1 MECSRNVLKKDV
13 QRTYSEKWFGAKQD
27 IPSINLKLNTG
38 GK

>member
-1 MECSRNVLKKDV
+1 MKFIN
-13 QRTYSEKWFGAKQD
+13 SEKWFGAKQD